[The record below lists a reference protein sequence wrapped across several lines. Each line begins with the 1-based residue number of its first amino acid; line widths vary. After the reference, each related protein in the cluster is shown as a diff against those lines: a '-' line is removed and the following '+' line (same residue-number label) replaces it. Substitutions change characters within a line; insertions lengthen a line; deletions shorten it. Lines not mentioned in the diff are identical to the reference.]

1 MLVSL
6 DGTASAS
13 GWVIEAGG
21 IVAFASP
28 PSVGTEVLPGFLF
41 DVPVRFAEDKLD
53 IAGHAF
59 AAGVAPSVP
68 VIEIREGG

>member
-1 MLVSL
+1 MRVSL
-6 DGTASAS
+6 GGAAQAS
-13 GWVIEAGG
+13 GWTIEPYGVI
-21 IVAFASP
+21 AFVSAP
-28 PSVGTEVLPGFLF
+28 AAGTEVRAGFLF

-68 VIEIREGG
+68 VIETREAE